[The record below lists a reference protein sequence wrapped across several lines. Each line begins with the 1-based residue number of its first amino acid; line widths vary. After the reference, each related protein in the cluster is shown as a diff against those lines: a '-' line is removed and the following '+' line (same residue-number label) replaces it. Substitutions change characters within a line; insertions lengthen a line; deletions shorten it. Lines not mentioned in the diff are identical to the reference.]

1 MRDQVARLSLWLACS
16 AFLRLEV
23 IVWFNGYG
31 RYVSH
36 LRRLKLPMPP
46 GVNIVREAGGWT
58 YSRANGSK
66 TLYTIHAAGF
76 QQGKNGKTALH
87 DVSVVL
93 FGKKC
98 DRHDRVSGQ
107 DFEYDEKDG
116 VLRALGL
123 VHIDL
128 ESVAAAKAVG
138 QEGQATVVEGPG
150 GQESLAPGVMHV
162 TTSGLVYLDKLGIAA
177 TSEDVDVQSGNMK
190 GHARGADYSSDS
202 GMLMLHSAVQIAG
215 NSGGHDVRITAG
227 QAQFDQRA
235 QQARLTNATYATE
248 GRSVAAEHAVL
259 YRRADG
265 TLGKV
270 DADGNVRLSALDG
283 KAVARHAELQMNG
296 AGQPQAAILTG
307 NVVYMGND
315 P

>member
-1 MRDQVARLSLWLACS
+1 MRDRVARLRLWLAGS
-16 AFLRLEV
+16 AFLLLAV
-23 IVWFNGYG
+23 IVGFIGYG

-93 FGKKC
+93 FGKNG

-116 VLRALGL
+116 VLRALGM

-128 ESVAAAKAVG
+128 ESVAAGKAGG
-138 QEGQATVVEGPG
+138 QDGQATVVERPG
-150 GQESLAPGVMHV
+150 GAESVGW
-162 TTSGLVYLDKLGIAA
+162 
-177 TSEDVDVQSGNMK
+177 
-190 GHARGADYSSDS
+190 
-202 GMLMLHSAVQIAG
+202 
-215 NSGGHDVRITAG
+215 
-227 QAQFDQRA
+227 
-235 QQARLTNATYATE
+235 
-248 GRSVAAEHAVL
+248 
-259 YRRADG
+259 
-265 TLGKV
+265 
-270 DADGNVRLSALDG
+270 
-283 KAVARHAELQMNG
+283 
-296 AGQPQAAILTG
+296 
-307 NVVYMGND
+307 
-315 P
+315 